1 MATIK
6 EIAKGYSDWEK
17 QRKETGQLP
26 RKYQSAPELY
36 GAMKV
41 RRGIASGEIDLNEVV
56 TGLNSRIDS
65 WGKGVQQLS
74 DDYNARF
81 GESYDRSV
89 YRSDSSS
96 WLDDVTGR
104 RNQSDTEAE
113 EIKSLM
119 RVYGEY
125 LNDDYVKSVS
135 DYFDGNKDFFDGVIE
150 HATIDNDYWSQW
162 GSEEEFNTYWDEYA
176 RYKEYEKGISN
187 WDYNTE
193 KAKVDQLER
202 DTQKYNDAKAN
213 INLTIAALDKAIEAG
228 DINFSYTDHLGRD
241 HEILGKDYDFL
252 AADSSGIPREIDLQ
266 AGLKNERAYLQTLL
280 DTNSMFNDDR
290 FISAGG
296 VTNLGVKQISGSSV
310 AHTMDKG
317 VTPDKS
323 VTPDNGV
330 DFDAERAELKA
341 MEYTYEGFKFNA
353 VANPWSEF
361 YDPEFEEYAKKGCSG
376 ITKDDI
382 KGVDGDNVTNEE
394 FKIYGYYKAKDKE
407 NGTDL
412 ADKYIYYIKQGVNE
426 RKGQEIA
433 DRLKGNFLGQMAY
446 GAWSGIEQFGSG
458 IAGWFADEYTP
469 TSATQYASSEI
480 REDIGEDNIFKWYN
494 FKTGEWNDVTV
505 LGNTTGQILYDIGN
519 TTANML
525 PSILTSTA
533 VGAVATPTVGAA
545 VGTLLLG
552 ASAGGTAKVE
562 MLNMGYSEGQA
573 TAYGLMVGSSEA
585 GLSYLLSGIPGLR
598 GSDGA
603 FSALGNK
610 VISKV
615 DNAMAKAAIALGG
628 NMLDEGLEEG
638 LQTVLE
644 NWFKEIATGVDFEN
658 PSVDEILYSSLLGS
672 LTAAGFGGGKLAVNG
687 VLNVSNQISAQKS
700 AGKSFNN
707 NLAKNSSSIGDV
719 TSKVLDSK
727 TGLAENTKAYKQAQK
742 IQSRVDKGKRV
753 SNLSVGAL
761 ALNLSESQQL
771 SAVQSRLSSH
781 IENKSDRSNM
791 AQTIVDVMQG
801 RDVSDK
807 ALYKVIGNKYAF
819 NAMNDILG
827 AKLKKGATI
836 NDVRAAIKSYQSVS
850 SKASEGKQSG
860 SAAKKSGQ
868 NGAMFTVSE
877 NADGGYDVIAE
888 AGGES
893 ATIMHY
899 DTRSQA
905 QAAAYAQTLQM
916 GSNGT
921 EGLVFVSKSLS
932 EGADIGEVAQA
943 FNAIYNQG
951 KSGKAMSAV
960 RNLELL
966 SPEQRQYA
974 YQLGV
979 MDRALNSSGKKTSGE
994 VSADQ
999 DQKTVK
1005 NETDKKATPEF
1016 LDEKKTDEAQEKVD
1030 SSKNPNGE
1038 KKKGAVIYDGDR
1050 SKLSDMQK
1058 KSLDVLDKVAEALGV
1073 TFRIYESER
1082 VNGKFVYK
1090 KPDEKKTSANGW
1102 YETKTG
1108 EIWLDINAG
1117 LNGEGTL
1124 IFTAAHELTHF
1135 IKQWSPKKFKIFADF
1150 LIEQYG
1156 ERGISIDELVQRRI
1170 DKAKKNGED
1179 IDPDVAYEE
1188 VIADSCETFL
1198 RDSNAAE
1205 KIVELNQKDASL
1217 AQKIK
1222 RFLGDMLKRLRELMQ
1237 DFKPQSREG
1246 RIVSEMTGSL
1256 EQLHKLWTDALADAG
1271 EAYSGADDINVE
1283 SDFDVKYAER
1293 DYPIDADVENTVN
1306 DAFIKSNSSM
1316 HELSDITEGQN
1327 SAINKLVN
1335 QTNDQ
1340 SYRGKYTGGK
1350 HLFSDYAVKHIIREH
1365 GDFLR
1370 EGLRAQLPMTIKDIA
1385 RHLSA
1390 VKANKVPASTKASK
1404 TKEGRPSILTSYQIN
1419 GYTLYAEEIKK
1430 SPGKNLPSD
1439 LIGHTMYKAPTL
1451 PTAAFNATSAR
1462 TQPKRQS
1469 VVLCN
1474 YYTSNSTNLSTGNFI
1489 QNSNGLPGQLN
1500 YISVNGGAK
1509 QDSRSGGL
1517 IALSSNASNFT
1528 DTAGTIEQGYVRC
1541 NKPFYITAD
1550 NRVFSN
1556 SDTNVVEKINEL
1568 KKQGYDCFI
1577 FEKTP
1582 GDNYMVAVVNKAQ
1595 IIKNKP
1601 TIVSNSNLTN
1611 GASSN
1616 NNNNPHSDRD
1626 YDAPT
1631 NREILAN
1638 LLAAEDMSPSEKGF
1652 LTKYK
1657 NKIAQIEA
1665 NEAEISSMESEL
1677 AELKKVGKK
1686 NSSRAIELEGK
1697 IENRRKE
1704 IARDERLILNLEA
1717 TKPIRDLLNRERDL
1731 AYAEGMLAGQ
1741 MAQGKDDAAK
1751 LRRAEEKLAN
1761 QKRKDGEALAE
1772 YKKRVAE
1779 REAKIK
1785 AQHAAAKQ
1793 RASDRRHSS
1802 EIREKIK
1809 EFKDKLQKTLKH
1821 PTDRKYIP
1829 GALAQAMIDVCEL
1842 IDTDTE
1848 LYKDDGTINK
1858 AQERREKTR
1867 ETLARLRAEYNNIA
1881 KDADPLYKGEYD
1893 EAIAEYF
1900 DALESEFRGK
1910 SLGDMSREELE
1921 RMYEI
1926 LHSIDETLKNARK
1939 IIGWKEAN
1947 DAYEAGNV
1955 IISEQKKIA
1964 GNRKDGKRNVAK
1976 KIYDGAG
1983 NQSLSPVRRVLE
1995 ICAYDKNSPL
2005 YKLFKGFEKGVRE
2018 AHFFEMGAKKSF
2030 EVLTKNSEVY
2040 ENAVYTADGGNKYT
2054 DVNGRRFG
2062 ISKMQKMQAVLSFER
2077 EAANKKTHHIE
2088 KGGLVFADIRE
2099 LTKGNLKNAVDAEY
2113 SHKVTGPEAVRLIEQ
2128 FKKDLEG
2135 DSWAQDYMAAARVFF
2150 NETAK
2155 NAIND
2160 VYMKLKHRILAT
2172 DLAYIPF
2179 EVDQNSIVR
2188 EISAEYDI
2196 QKTISSYG
2204 MLKEM
2209 QGGASNALIMTG
2221 LNNVLERHIDQ
2232 VSTIH
2237 GLAIP
2242 IRDFNK
2248 VWNVKSVDGTTNV
2261 KEQIQATAGF
2271 GATKLI
2277 KQTVQDLQGERIKHL
2292 PRFYKKL
2299 KSNYIGATFFLNMS
2313 VVFKQIGSMFSAVS
2327 VIGYRDPVRMMG
2339 NLIYTFANSKKITAE
2354 VDKYTATAWM
2364 RRQGLSDAELQTLKT
2379 ERRKTKLGKFF
2390 DGFGSHA
2397 MIQMDYH
2404 VALSL
2409 WKYAKQD
2416 VAKKTGLRGDQLLK
2430 ATAEYYDE
2438 LIENTQSMTDVL
2450 HRPEIQRGDGITTEL
2465 FGTFKTDLYQN
2476 AGNLRIAMGQ
2486 FAHNR
2491 TKENAAQVMKTVSAI
2506 MTSALWGS
2514 IVTSIVAALRYK
2526 VKRYRDEEDDE
2537 LTVESWLEVQLQDL
2551 AQELVG
2557 YAIPLGG
2564 SEAFDAIANMSE
2576 GNFGQAAFSVIPFD
2590 AVNDLYSDISTLFPK
2605 IVSGEDLSKKDYF
2618 NIIRDCG
2625 NILGIPTANILR
2637 TIEATRLHIEDFKNG
2652 EPFSFEAELQ
2662 DPNAYRLY
2670 KAMLEGDKDKIE
2682 KASRKFKNDD
2692 AITKAIRDQLRE
2704 RDPRIREAAMA
2715 YIAGD
2720 MDRWDELY
2728 NEILEEGIFDEEDIG
2743 EAIKSE
2749 SNSYATKVKEAAQAK
2764 ADGQDEDY
2772 ESILDALFERYETVF
2787 DEDDILDD
2795 IDEALDQ
2802 IEESE
2807 GEPEK
2812 EYSRYSASHA
2822 NAFFDQGDDERAM
2835 EILDDLFA
2843 KKVDEYLE
2851 SARREAEKS
2860 GKRFNER
2867 TARKEAEKKAES
2879 SLQSSVTS
2887 YWKPLY
2893 IEAYSN
2899 GDDDEMRRIKEILKS
2914 TGFYE
2919 NVNQTTDKWIK

>member
-193 KAKVDQLER
+193 KAKVDQRER
-202 DTQKYNDAKAN
+202 DTQKYNKAKNN
-213 INLTIAALDKAIEAG
+213 IEETIIALDKAIEAG
-228 DINFSYTDHLGRD
+228 NINFSYTDHLGRD
-241 HEILGKDYDFL
+241 HEILGRDYDFL

-323 VTPDNGV
+323 VTPDYGV

-433 DRLKGNFLGQMAY
+433 DRLKGNLLGQMAY

-469 TSATQYASSEI
+469 TSATQYASAEI

-552 ASAGGTAKVE
+552 ASAGGNAKTE
-562 MLNMGYSEGQA
+562 MLNLGYSEGQA

-761 ALNLSESQQL
+761 AMNLSESQQI
-771 SAVQSRLSSH
+771 SAVQSRLSAH
-781 IENKSDRSNM
+781 VENKTDLSQMSR
-791 AQTIVDVMQG
+791 TIVDIMQG
-801 RDVSDK
+801 RKVSDK
-807 ALYKVIGNKYAF
+807 ALAKVKANTYAF
-819 NAMNDILG
+819 NALNDALG
-827 AKLKKGATI
+827 AKLKKGASI
-836 NDVRAAIKSYQSVS
+836 GDIKAAINNYQANASVS
-850 SKASEGKQSG
+850 KQGGSTLNNKSHNSASFS
-860 SAAKKSGQ
+860 
-868 NGAMFTVSE
+868 VSE
-877 NADGGYDVIAE
+877 NPDGGFDVVAEADGERMVM
-888 AGGES
+888 
-893 ATIMHY
+893 MHY
-899 DTRSQA
+899 ETQRQA
-905 QAAAYAQTLQM
+905 QAAAYAQTLDM
-916 GSNGT
+916 GAEGT
-921 EGLVFVSKSLS
+921 RGLVMISESLPD
-932 EGADIGEVAQA
+932 GANLGDTAQA
-943 FNAIYNQG
+943 FNAIYTQG
-951 KSGKAMSAV
+951 RSGKAFSAV
-960 RNLELL
+960 RFGETLTA
-966 SPEQRQYA
+966 EQRQYA

-979 MDRALNSSGKKTSGE
+979 MDRALNSSGQKSFVDVLQNGTESDKIKEKEQEGAQNEQGEEESGVHLRGGSERDGGQNPGGQVSSVEGGTRQDQSGRKAQRRPADAAAASGLDLGEE
-994 VSADQ
+994 VSA
-999 DQKTVK
+999 
-1005 NETDKKATPEF
+1005 
-1016 LDEKKTDEAQEKVD
+1016 
-1030 SSKNPNGE
+1030 
-1038 KKKGAVIYDGDR
+1038 
-1050 SKLSDMQK
+1050 
-1058 KSLDVLDKVAEALGV
+1058 KSLDIKDGVDSAKVKLVKEGSESPAMKQAREMAEARGLKVTFFAGGNLKIRINGKIASVRGYIEGDRVFIRVDHPKYTADQLMRHEICHDMIDNGEIDINEVRERIKALGV
-1073 TFRIYESER
+1073 DVEYFIDRYSEAYALSGAIMDPDDVWVEIICDSYADMNEFASVAELSEMNTGFLSSLKGEVEASR
-1082 VNGKFVYK
+1082 KDARGPPAQKNGVGKA
-1090 KPDEKKTSANGW
+1090 SR
-1102 YETKTG
+1102 ETKKLYVFPPYNESYSDANERATRWAHRQDVETG
-1108 EIWLDINAG
+1108 D
-1117 LNGEGTL
+1117 
-1124 IFTAAHELTHF
+1124 
-1135 IKQWSPKKFKIFADF
+1135 Q
-1150 LIEQYG
+1150 
-1156 ERGISIDELVQRRI
+1156 
-1170 DKAKKNGED
+1170 
-1179 IDPDVAYEE
+1179 
-1188 VIADSCETFL
+1188 
-1198 RDSNAAE
+1198 
-1205 KIVELNQKDASL
+1205 
-1217 AQKIK
+1217 
-1222 RFLGDMLKRLRELMQ
+1222 
-1237 DFKPQSREG
+1237 
-1246 RIVSEMTGSL
+1246 RIVSYHDAFYIIEKFDSSELGYQIVGEITKKQYNHYIKEYQAYGENFARQSSEESSNTVSAFDRERNWSGGREYSSDFASIGHRGKDLSLQQVGEKQPEGRNDTSNGNGSL
-1256 EQLHKLWTDALADAG
+1256 QSSSASVKNGTNKGQLISNTLPLKRKFVDILGRSRNVLGIGNGKYMVQDTKKVNYKFNSIEEAISAENENIIQRYARKNNRSVTWVKNKLAED
-1271 EAYSGADDINVE
+1271 
-1283 SDFDVKYAER
+1283 SDFLARERRKGKASQDLDFFDYLNENAE
-1293 DYPIDADVENTVN
+1293 DAEITESETVEER
-1306 DAFIKSNSSM
+1306 
-1316 HELSDITEGQN
+1316 ELS
-1327 SAINKLVN
+1327 
-1335 QTNDQ
+1335 
-1340 SYRGKYTGGK
+1340 
-1350 HLFSDYAVKHIIREH
+1350 
-1365 GDFLR
+1365 
-1370 EGLRAQLPMTIKDIA
+1370 
-1385 RHLSA
+1385 
-1390 VKANKVPASTKASK
+1390 
-1404 TKEGRPSILTSYQIN
+1404 
-1419 GYTLYAEEIKK
+1419 
-1430 SPGKNLPSD
+1430 
-1439 LIGHTMYKAPTL
+1439 
-1451 PTAAFNATSAR
+1451 
-1462 TQPKRQS
+1462 
-1469 VVLCN
+1469 
-1474 YYTSNSTNLSTGNFI
+1474 
-1489 QNSNGLPGQLN
+1489 
-1500 YISVNGGAK
+1500 
-1509 QDSRSGGL
+1509 
-1517 IALSSNASNFT
+1517 
-1528 DTAGTIEQGYVRC
+1528 
-1541 NKPFYITAD
+1541 
-1550 NRVFSN
+1550 
-1556 SDTNVVEKINEL
+1556 
-1568 KKQGYDCFI
+1568 
-1577 FEKTP
+1577 
-1582 GDNYMVAVVNKAQ
+1582 
-1595 IIKNKP
+1595 
-1601 TIVSNSNLTN
+1601 
-1611 GASSN
+1611 
-1616 NNNNPHSDRD
+1616 
-1626 YDAPT
+1626 
-1631 NREILAN
+1631 NREFLAN
-1638 LLAAEDMSPSEKGF
+1638 ALESMVKTEADKKTLRQ
-1652 LTKYK
+1652 YK
-1657 NKIAQIEA
+1657 RRAKALDA
-1665 NEAEISSMESEL
+1665 ME
-1677 AELKKVGKK
+1677 AELKDLNAKIRELSFATGPRDKVTLTKLK
-1686 NSSRAIELEGK
+1686 EQKAELEKK
-1697 IENRRKE
+1697 IHTKDK
-1704 IARDERLILNLEA
+1704 ALLMLEA
-1717 TKPIRDLLNRERDL
+1717 SAPLQKVLERAKKQATDKVKAKAREDL
-1731 AYAEGMLAGQ
+1731 AKQKTQA
-1741 MAQGKDDAAK
+1741 KDALDKQAK
-1751 LRRAEEKLAN
+1751 RYQEM
-1761 QKRKDGEALAE
+1761 
-1772 YKKRVAE
+1772 
-1779 REAKIK
+1779 RE
-1785 AQHAAAKQ
+1785 

-1867 ETLARLRAEYNNIA
+1867 ETLAHLRAEYNNIA

-1947 DAYEAGNV
+1947 DAYEAGDV

-1964 GNRKDGKRNVAK
+1964 GNRKDGKRNAVK

-2005 YKLFKGFEKGVRE
+2005 YKLFKGFERGVRE

-2030 EVLTKNSEVY
+2030 EVLTTGKNSKVY

-2054 DVNGRRFG
+2054 DVNGCRFG
-2062 ISKMQKMQAVLSFER
+2062 VSKMQKMQAVLSFER

-2248 VWNVKSVDGTTNV
+2248 VWNVKAADGTTNV

-2277 KQTVQDLQGERIKHL
+2277 EQTVQDLQGERIKHL

-2339 NLIYTFANSKKITAE
+2339 NLIYTFANSKKIAAE

-2416 VAKKTGLRGDQLLK
+2416 VAKKTGLRGEELLK

-2537 LTVESWLEVQLQDL
+2537 LTAESWLEVQLQDL

-2670 KAMLEGDKDKIE
+2670 KAMLEGDKDKIK
-2682 KASRKFKNDD
+2682 KASRNFEDEK
-2692 AITKAIRDQLRE
+2692 AITAAIREQLRE

-2715 YIAGD
+2715 YKNGD
-2720 MDRWDELY
+2720 IGKWDEISK
-2728 NEILEEGIFDEEDIG
+2728 EIADEGVFDQQDIDA
-2743 EAIKSE
+2743 AIKSE
-2749 SNSYATKVKEAAQAK
+2749 VNSYSDKVKEAAQAK
-2764 ADGQDEDY
+2764 ADEDDE
-2772 ESILDALFERYETVF
+2772 EFEKILDGLFEKFETAI
-2787 DEDDILDD
+2787 DEEEILDD
-2795 IDEALDQ
+2795 IDAELDDIKKNEGQPQKSYSHYSTSDINKAFDAGDSELALEILHEIIDDK
-2802 IEESE
+2802 IEYYIEDA
-2807 GEPEK
+2807 
-2812 EYSRYSASHA
+2812 RYKASMVGKK
-2822 NAFFDQGDDERAM
+2822 FDER
-2835 EILDDLFA
+2835 
-2843 KKVDEYLE
+2843 K
-2851 SARREAEKS
+2851 AREEAEKDTTS
-2860 GKRFNER
+2860 DLR
-2867 TARKEAEKKAES
+2867 
-2879 SLQSSVTS
+2879 SSVTS
-2887 YWKPLY
+2887 YWKPKY
-2893 IEAYSN
+2893 IEAYQN
-2899 GDDDEMRRIKEILKS
+2899 GDQEEMRRIQDILHEIDIYDSVSKTVS
-2914 TGFYE
+2914 G
-2919 NVNQTTDKWIK
+2919 WIK

>member
-193 KAKVDQLER
+193 KAKVDQRER

-433 DRLKGNFLGQMAY
+433 DSLKGNFLGQMAY

-469 TSATQYASSEI
+469 TSATQYASAEI

-505 LGNTTGQILYDIGN
+505 LGNSTGQILYDIGN

-552 ASAGGTAKVE
+552 ASAGGNAKTE
-562 MLNMGYSEGQA
+562 MLNLGYSEGQA

-707 NLAKNSSSIGDV
+707 NLAKNGSSIGDV

-781 IENKSDRSNM
+781 IESKSDRSNM

-943 FNAIYNQG
+943 YNAIYNQG

-974 YQLGV
+974 YHTGV
-979 MDRALNSSGKKTSGE
+979 MDGILERGRSEKVSEKVLQKDGESGTIKEKAREGVDNESREEESGVHLRGGSERDGGQNPGGQVSAVESGTRQDQSGRKAQHRPADAAAASGLDLGQE
-994 VSADQ
+994 VSA
-999 DQKTVK
+999 
-1005 NETDKKATPEF
+1005 
-1016 LDEKKTDEAQEKVD
+1016 
-1030 SSKNPNGE
+1030 
-1038 KKKGAVIYDGDR
+1038 
-1050 SKLSDMQK
+1050 
-1058 KSLDVLDKVAEALGV
+1058 KSLDIKDGVDSAKVKLVKEGSEPPSAKQAREVAEAHGLKATFFAGGNLKIRINGTIASVRGYIEGDRVFIRVDHPKYTADQLMRHEICHDMIDNGEIDINEVRERIKALGIDV
-1073 TFRIYESER
+1073 DYFVDRYAEAYALSGAVMSPEDVWVEIICDSYADMNEFASVAELGEMNASFLSSLKGEVEASR
-1082 VNGKFVYK
+1082 KDARGPPAQKNGVGKA
-1090 KPDEKKTSANGW
+1090 SR
-1102 YETKTG
+1102 ETKKLYVFPPYNESYSDANERATRWAHRQDVETG
-1108 EIWLDINAG
+1108 D
-1117 LNGEGTL
+1117 
-1124 IFTAAHELTHF
+1124 
-1135 IKQWSPKKFKIFADF
+1135 Q
-1150 LIEQYG
+1150 
-1156 ERGISIDELVQRRI
+1156 
-1170 DKAKKNGED
+1170 
-1179 IDPDVAYEE
+1179 
-1188 VIADSCETFL
+1188 
-1198 RDSNAAE
+1198 
-1205 KIVELNQKDASL
+1205 
-1217 AQKIK
+1217 
-1222 RFLGDMLKRLRELMQ
+1222 
-1237 DFKPQSREG
+1237 
-1246 RIVSEMTGSL
+1246 RIVSYHDAFYIIEKFDSSELGYQIVGEITKKQYNHYIKEYQAYGENFARQSSEESSNTVSAFDRERNWSGGREYSSDFASIGHRGKDLSLQQVGEKQPEGRNDTSNGNGSL
-1256 EQLHKLWTDALADAG
+1256 QSSSASVKNGTNKGQLISNTLPLKRKFVDILGRSRNVLGIGNGKYMVQDTKKVNYKFNSIEEAISAENENIIQRYARKNNRSVTWVKNKLAED
-1271 EAYSGADDINVE
+1271 
-1283 SDFDVKYAER
+1283 SDFLARERRKGKASQDLDFFDYLNENAE
-1293 DYPIDADVENTVN
+1293 DAEITESETVEER
-1306 DAFIKSNSSM
+1306 
-1316 HELSDITEGQN
+1316 ELS
-1327 SAINKLVN
+1327 
-1335 QTNDQ
+1335 
-1340 SYRGKYTGGK
+1340 
-1350 HLFSDYAVKHIIREH
+1350 
-1365 GDFLR
+1365 
-1370 EGLRAQLPMTIKDIA
+1370 
-1385 RHLSA
+1385 
-1390 VKANKVPASTKASK
+1390 
-1404 TKEGRPSILTSYQIN
+1404 
-1419 GYTLYAEEIKK
+1419 
-1430 SPGKNLPSD
+1430 
-1439 LIGHTMYKAPTL
+1439 
-1451 PTAAFNATSAR
+1451 
-1462 TQPKRQS
+1462 
-1469 VVLCN
+1469 
-1474 YYTSNSTNLSTGNFI
+1474 
-1489 QNSNGLPGQLN
+1489 
-1500 YISVNGGAK
+1500 
-1509 QDSRSGGL
+1509 
-1517 IALSSNASNFT
+1517 
-1528 DTAGTIEQGYVRC
+1528 
-1541 NKPFYITAD
+1541 
-1550 NRVFSN
+1550 
-1556 SDTNVVEKINEL
+1556 
-1568 KKQGYDCFI
+1568 
-1577 FEKTP
+1577 
-1582 GDNYMVAVVNKAQ
+1582 
-1595 IIKNKP
+1595 
-1601 TIVSNSNLTN
+1601 
-1611 GASSN
+1611 
-1616 NNNNPHSDRD
+1616 
-1626 YDAPT
+1626 
-1631 NREILAN
+1631 NREFLAN
-1638 LLAAEDMSPSEKGF
+1638 ALESMVKTEADKKTLRQ
-1652 LTKYK
+1652 YK
-1657 NKIAQIEA
+1657 RRAKALDA
-1665 NEAEISSMESEL
+1665 ME
-1677 AELKKVGKK
+1677 AELKDLNAKIRELSFATGPRDKVTLTKLK
-1686 NSSRAIELEGK
+1686 EQKAELEKK
-1697 IENRRKE
+1697 IHTKDK
-1704 IARDERLILNLEA
+1704 ALLMLEA
-1717 TKPIRDLLNRERDL
+1717 SAPLQKVLERAKKQATDKVKAKAREDL
-1731 AYAEGMLAGQ
+1731 AKQ
-1741 MAQGKDDAAK
+1741 KTRAK
-1751 LRRAEEKLAN
+1751 
-1761 QKRKDGEALAE
+1761 EALDKQA
-1772 YKKRVAE
+1772 KRYQE
-1779 REAKIK
+1779 MR
-1785 AQHAAAKQ
+1785 Q

-1809 EFKDKLQKTLKH
+1809 AFKDKLQKALQH
-1821 PTDRKYIP
+1821 PTDRQYIP
-1829 GALAQAMIDVCEL
+1829 GALAQAIIDVCEL

-1848 LYKDDGTINK
+1848 LYKADGSINK
-1858 AQERREKTR
+1858 AQEKREKTR
-1867 ETLARLRAEYNNIA
+1867 ERLRILRAEYNNIA
-1881 KDADPLYKGEYD
+1881 KDADPLFAQEYD
-1893 EAIAEYF
+1893 AAIAEYLEE
-1900 DALESEFRGK
+1900 LESKFSGK
-1910 SLGDMSREELE
+1910 SLNDMSRAELE
-1921 RMYEI
+1921 EMYKI
-1926 LHSIDETLKNARK
+1926 LHSIDGTLREARK
-1939 IIGWKEAN
+1939 LIGGKEAADVYETG
-1947 DAYEAGNV
+1947 DA
-1955 IISEQKKIA
+1955 IIEEQKKIA
-1964 GNRKDGKRNVAK
+1964 GERKNGKRGAIK
-1976 KIYDGAG
+1976 KINDGAG
-1983 NQSLSPVRRVLE
+1983 NLSLSPMRRVLE
-1995 ICAYDKNSPL
+1995 ICGYDKNSPL
-2005 YKLFKGFEKGVRE
+2005 YKLFKGLEEGVRKAE
-2018 AHFFEMGAKKSF
+2018 FFKMGAKKSF
-2030 EVLTKNSEVY
+2030 EALTTRKNADVY
-2040 ENAVYTADGGNKYT
+2040 EKAIYEADGGNKYT
-2054 DVNGRRFG
+2054 DVNGRKFG
-2062 ISKMQKMQAVLSFER
+2062 ISKMQKMQAILSYER
-2077 EAANKKTHHIE
+2077 ETANKKTHHIE
-2088 KGGLVFADIRE
+2088 KGGLIFADLSE
-2099 LTKGNLKNAVDAEY
+2099 LGKGKLKVAVDAEH
-2113 SHKVTGPEAVRLIEQ
+2113 SHKVAGYEAVQLVEQ

-2135 DSWAQDYMAAARVFF
+2135 DRWAQNFMKAARFFF
-2150 NETAK
+2150 NNTSK
-2155 NAIND
+2155 TAIND
-2160 VYMKLKHRILAT
+2160 TYMQLKHRILAT
-2172 DLAYIPF
+2172 DDAYIPF
-2179 EVDQNSIVR
+2179 ETDPNSIAR
-2188 EISAEYDI
+2188 EISAEYDA
-2196 QKTISSYG
+2196 QPTISALG
-2204 MLKEM
+2204 MLKET
-2209 QGGASNALIMTG
+2209 QTGASNALVMTG
-2221 LNNVLERHIDQ
+2221 LNNILDRHIEQ
-2232 VSTIH
+2232 VSIVY
-2237 GLAIP
+2237 GLAVP
-2242 IRDFNK
+2242 IRNFNK
-2248 VWNVKSVDGTTNV
+2248 VWNTRSIDGTTFV
-2261 KEQIQATAGF
+2261 KEQVEKVAG
-2271 GATKLI
+2271 ASASKLI
-2277 KQTVQDLQGERIKHL
+2277 QQTVMDLQGDRPIKHEAFS
-2292 PRFYKKL
+2292 RVYKKI
-2299 KSNYIGATFFLNMS
+2299 KSNYIAATFFANMS
-2313 VVFKQIGSMFSAVS
+2313 VMFKQIGSMFSATA
-2327 VIGYRDPVRMMG
+2327 VIGYRSPVRMMG
-2339 NLIYTFANSKKITAE
+2339 NLIYTFANSKKIAAE

-2364 RRQGLSDAELQTLKT
+2364 RHQGLSDAELKTLKT
-2379 ERRKTKLGKFF
+2379 ERRKTKAGKVF
-2390 DGFGSHA
+2390 DGVGSFF
-2397 MIQMDYH
+2397 MIEMDYH

-2416 VAKKTGLRGDQLLK
+2416 VAKKTGLRGEELLN

-2438 LIENTQSMTDVL
+2438 VIETTQSMTDVL
-2450 HRPEIQRGDGITTEL
+2450 HRPEIQKGGGVGTEL
-2465 FGTFKTDLYQN
+2465 LGTFKTDLYQN
-2476 AGNLRIAMGQ
+2476 AGNLRIAMGE
-2486 FAHNR
+2486 FAHSR
-2491 TKENAAQVMKTVSAI
+2491 TKENAKKLVKTVSAI

-2514 IVTSIVAALRYK
+2514 IVTSLVALARYK
-2526 VKRYRDEEDDE
+2526 VGRYRDEEDDE
-2537 LTVESWLEVQLQDL
+2537 LTPESWFKVQGMDL
-2551 AQELVG
+2551 LQELAG
-2557 YAIPLGG
+2557 YMVPSGG
-2564 SEAFDAIANMSE
+2564 SEVFEAVTNIRE
-2576 GNFGQAAFSVIPFD
+2576 GKSFGNIVASAIPFD
-2590 AVNDLYSDISTLFPK
+2590 AVNDLYSDICTLWPK
-2605 IVSGEDLSKKDYF
+2605 LREGEELTRSDYF
-2618 NIIRDCG
+2618 KIIKDCG
-2625 NILGIPTANILR
+2625 NVLGIPTSNLLR
-2637 TIEATRLHIEDFKNG
+2637 VWEAGELHVKDALNG
-2652 EPFSFEAELQ
+2652 EPLSFEAGLEE
-2662 DPNAYRLY
+2662 PNAYRLY
-2670 KAMLEGDKDKIE
+2670 KAMLEGDADKIK
-2682 KASRKFKNDD
+2682 KASRNFDD
-2692 AITKAIRDQLRE
+2692 EEAITAAIRNQLRE

-2715 YIAGD
+2715 LLSGD
-2720 MDRWDELY
+2720 AYRWDELY

-2749 SNSYATKVKEAAQAK
+2749 SNFYATKVKEAAQAK
-2764 ADGQDEDY
+2764 ADGQDKDY

-2795 IDEALDQ
+2795 IDKALDQ

-2807 GEPEK
+2807 GESEK

-2835 EILDDLFA
+2835 EILEDLFA

-2919 NVNQTTDKWIK
+2919 NVNQTIDTWIK

>member
-1 MATIK
+1 MSVWD
-6 EIAKGYSDWEK
+6 EIAKDQKERKKRQGESGGGSENYSSWKEQYLAYDLG
-17 QRKETGQLP
+17 QRI
-26 RKYQSAPELY
+26 S
-36 GAMKV
+36 
-41 RRGIASGEIDLNEVV
+41 SGEITAEDALN
-56 TGLNSRIDS
+56 GLNSRINS
-65 WGKGVQQLS
+65 WLGSAEDVAKG
-74 DDYNARF
+74 YNDRYF
-81 GESYDRSV
+81 GEGVDNSA
-89 YRSDSSS
+89 YRSDSGQY
-96 WLDDVTGR
+96 LNMLTGR
-104 RNQSDTEAE
+104 KKSFDTEAE
-113 EIKSLM
+113 NIKM
-119 RVYGEY
+119 Y
-125 LNDDYVKSVS
+125 LNAYRKYMSDDYYNQILKSMESESKSFESIV
-135 DYFDGNKDFFDGVIE
+135 NNAKK
-150 HATIDNDYWSQW
+150 DNDHWSQW
-162 GSEEEFNTYWDEYA
+162 ANEEEYKKYLNNYA
-176 RYKEYEKGISN
+176 QY
-187 WDYNTE
+187 
-193 KAKVDQLER
+193 
-202 DTQKYNDAKAN
+202 KAN
-213 INLTIAALDKAIEAG
+213 EQAMLNTDLDAERSNIDQREKDTEEYRDMYSAVHEEIALLDKKIDAG
-228 DINFSYTDHLGRD
+228 YRLYDYTDYK
-241 HEILGKDYDFL
+241 GKTQSLSLEEMKNRKAFL
-252 AADSSGIPREIDLQ
+252 EQLLKTESFFQDQAFRLPGGATNVGIKEL
-266 AGLKNERAYLQTLL
+266 
-280 DTNSMFNDDR
+280 
-290 FISAGG
+290 
-296 VTNLGVKQISGSSV
+296 SGSSV
-310 AHTMDKG
+310 AHTLDVGTMPNQG
-317 VTPDKS
+317 VTPDYE
-323 VTPDNGV
+323 T
-330 DFDAERAELKA
+330 DFDAARAELEQL
-341 MEYTYEGFKFNA
+341 EYGQEGFKLIA
-353 VANPWSEF
+353 VGNPWSEL
-361 YDPEFEEYAKKGCSG
+361 YDPEFETYADAGCAG
-376 ITKDDI
+376 ITKEDM
-382 KGVDGDNVTNEE
+382 KGVDSDYVTDKE
-394 FKIYGYYKAKDKE
+394 FRVYGYYKAKDAE
-407 NGTDL
+407 NGTNL
-412 ADKYIYYIKQGVNE
+412 ADEFLFSIKQGVNE
-426 RKGQEIA
+426 KKGQAIA
-433 DRLKGNFLGQMAY
+433 DNLDGHFLGQLAY
-446 GAWSGIEQFGSG
+446 GGWAGLEQFGSG
-458 IAGWFADEYTP
+458 VAGWFADGYTP
-469 TSATQYASSEI
+469 TSATQFASSEI
-480 REDIGEDNIFKWYN
+480 RKDIGEDNIFKWYDFIN
-494 FKTGEWNDVTV
+494 GTWNDVTIF
-505 LGNTTGQILYDIGN
+505 GNTTGQMLYDIGN

-525 PSILTSTA
+525 PSILTSAA
-533 VGAVATPTVGAA
+533 VSAVATPAAGAA
-545 VGTLLLG
+545 TGALLIG
-552 ASAGGTAKVE
+552 ASAGGNAKVE

-573 TAYGLMVGSSEA
+573 NAYGAMIGSSEA
-585 GLSYLLSGIPGLR
+585 GLSYLLSGLPGIR

-628 NMLDEGLEEG
+628 DMLDEGLEEG

-644 NWFKEIATGVDFEN
+644 EWFKEIATGVDFDD
-658 PSVDEILYSSLLGS
+658 PTADEVLYSSLLGM
-672 LTAAGFGGGKLAVNG
+672 LTSAGFGGGKLAVNG
-687 VLNVSNQISAQKS
+687 VGNAVHNVANQKAI
-700 AGKSFNN
+700 GKSFNN
-707 NLAKNSSSIGDV
+707 MLLKNGEGIGDL
-719 TSKVLDSK
+719 TASILGLDNK
-727 TGLAENTKAYKQAQK
+727 KATLQEGTAAYKQAQK
-742 IQSRVDKGKRV
+742 IQSRLDKGKRV
-753 SNLSVGAL
+753 GSYSIGAL
-761 ALNLSESQQL
+761 AMNLSESQQI
-771 SAVQSRLSSH
+771 SAVQSRLSAH
-781 IENKSDRSNM
+781 VENKTDLSQMSR
-791 AQTIVDVMQG
+791 TIVDIMQG
-801 RDVSDK
+801 RKVSDK
-807 ALYKVIGNKYAF
+807 ALAKVKANTYAF
-819 NAMNDILG
+819 NALNDALG
-827 AKLKKGATI
+827 AKLKKGASI
-836 NDVRAAIKSYQSVS
+836 GDIKAAINNYQANASVS
-850 SKASEGKQSG
+850 KQGGSTLNNKSHNSASFS
-860 SAAKKSGQ
+860 
-868 NGAMFTVSE
+868 VSE
-877 NADGGYDVIAE
+877 NPDGGFDVVAEADGERMVM
-888 AGGES
+888 
-893 ATIMHY
+893 MHY
-899 DTRSQA
+899 ETQRQA
-905 QAAAYAQTLQM
+905 QAAAYAQTLDM
-916 GSNGT
+916 GT
-921 EGLVFVSKSLS
+921 EGTRGLVMISESLPD
-932 EGADIGEVAQA
+932 GANLGDTAQA
-943 FNAIYNQG
+943 FNAIYTQG
-951 KSGKAMSAV
+951 RSGKAFSAV
-960 RNLELL
+960 RFGETLTA
-966 SPEQRQYA
+966 EQRQYA
-974 YQLGV
+974 YELGV

-1082 VNGKFVYK
+1082 VNGRFVYK
-1090 KPDEKKTSANGW
+1090 MPDGVVKSANGW
-1102 YETKTG
+1102 YDPKTS

-1222 RFLGDMLKRLRELMQ
+1222 RFLGDMLKRLRELMR
-1237 DFKPQSREG
+1237 DLKPQSLEG
-1246 RIVSEMTGSL
+1246 RIVSEMTSSL
-1256 EQLHKLWTDALADAG
+1256 QELYDLWADALADAG
-1271 EAYSGADDINVE
+1271 EAYSWA
-1283 SDFDVKYAER
+1283 
-1293 DYPIDADVENTVN
+1293 DADIHSHT
-1306 DAFIKSNSSM
+1306 DG
-1316 HELSDITEGQN
+1316 DILYSERYSYET
-1327 SAINKLVN
+1327 LVN
-1335 QTNDQ
+1335 KPDMKLTTINNVVQQKPTKSMRQTAVDTALKNAKAIGKIDSTGAVSVYVDDLGND
-1340 SYRGKYTGGK
+1340 
-1350 HLFSDYAVKHIIREH
+1350 VI
-1365 GDFLR
+1365 
-1370 EGLRAQLPMTIKDIA
+1370 
-1385 RHLSA
+1385 LS
-1390 VKANKVPASTKASK
+1390 
-1404 TKEGRPSILTSYQIN
+1404 
-1419 GYTLYAEEIKK
+1419 KK
-1430 SPGKNLPSD
+1430 SLGHGLDRRFSENLP
-1439 LIGHTMYKAPTL
+1439 ATL
-1451 PTAAFNATSAR
+1451 QAGEILKNAIR
-1462 TQPKRQS
+1462 
-1469 VVLCN
+1469 
-1474 YYTSNSTNLSTGNFI
+1474 
-1489 QNSNGLPGQLN
+1489 
-1500 YISVNGGAK
+1500 
-1509 QDSRSGGL
+1509 
-1517 IALSSNASNFT
+1517 
-1528 DTAGTIEQGYVRC
+1528 
-1541 NKPFYITAD
+1541 
-1550 NRVFSN
+1550 
-1556 SDTNVVEKINEL
+1556 INEL
-1568 KKQGYDCFI
+1568 SPKV
-1577 FEKTP
+1577 KTANASYVLIGAAKSP
-1582 GDNYMVAVVNKAQ
+1582 NGDLSIVEFVVNEFTNEVASIDVLKSINTKKEAAVL
-1595 IIKNKP
+1595 NAPPP
-1601 TIVSNSNLTN
+1601 TNNSLRIT
-1611 GASSN
+1611 ASSISIAQLLDFVN
-1616 NNNNPHSDRD
+1616 RYFPDILPESVWRHYGHAVRPDGELGKSALFSDRD

-1638 LLAAEDMSPSEKGF
+1638 LLETEDMSPSEKGF

-1686 NSSRAIELEGK
+1686 NSSRAITLEGK

-1751 LRRAEEKLAN
+1751 LRRAEEKLAY

-1779 REAKIK
+1779 REAEIK
-1785 AQHAAAKQ
+1785 QKNRERLAEQREKARENLDAQAKRYQ
-1793 RASDRRHSS
+1793 EMRERASDRRHSS

-1947 DAYEAGNV
+1947 DAYEAGDV

-1964 GNRKDGKRNVAK
+1964 GNRKDGKRNAVK

-2005 YKLFKGFEKGVRE
+2005 YKLFKGFERGVRE

-2030 EVLTKNSEVY
+2030 EVLTTGKNSKVY

-2062 ISKMQKMQAVLSFER
+2062 VSKMQKMQAVLSFER

-2277 KQTVQDLQGERIKHL
+2277 EQTVQDLQGERIKHF

-2299 KSNYIGATFFLNMS
+2299 KSNYIGVQFWINWS
-2313 VVFKQIGSMFSAVS
+2313 VRGKQIGSMFSATS
-2327 VIGYRDPVRMMG
+2327 MLKYRDPARMYA
-2339 NLIYTFANSKKITAE
+2339 NLVYTKFNHQKIAEE

-2364 RRQGLSDAELQTLKT
+2364 RRQGLSDAELKTLSSEKAHGIQIKGK
-2379 ERRKTKLGKFF
+2379 RYFVGLGQWFSNI
-2390 DGFGSHA
+2390 GSKG
-2397 MIQMDYH
+2397 MINTDYL

-2416 VAKKTGLRGDQLLK
+2416 VAQRTGLQGEELLK
-2430 ATAEYYDE
+2430 ATAEFYDE
-2438 LIENTQSMTDVL
+2438 VIENTQSMSDVL
-2450 HRPEIQRGDGITTEL
+2450 HRPEIQRDGGIKTEI

-2476 AGNLRIAMGQ
+2476 AGNLRIAIGAFLQ
-2486 FAHNR
+2486 NKTA
-2491 TKENAAQVMKTVSAI
+2491 ENGKQIVKTTSSI
-2506 MTSALWGS
+2506 MTSAVWAS
-2514 IVTSIVAALRYK
+2514 MVTSLISILRYS
-2526 VKRYRDEEDDE
+2526 VKRYRDEDEDE
-2537 LTVESWLEVQLQDL
+2537 ITAESWLKVQGQDLIQDL
-2551 AQELVG
+2551 AG
-2557 YAIPLGG
+2557 YIMPICG
-2564 SEAFDAIANMSE
+2564 SEIVDAGRNLGSGYSI
-2576 GNFGQAAFSVIPFD
+2576 GQTLVSAIPFD
-2590 AVNDLYSDISTLFPK
+2590 AVNDLYETISSACLK
-2605 IVSGEDLSKKDYF
+2605 MQKGGDLTEKEYV

-2625 NILGIPTANILR
+2625 NVLGIPVANILR
-2637 TIEATRLHIEDFKNG
+2637 TLKAIRLHRQDFKNG
-2652 EPFSFEAELQ
+2652 EFLSFEAGL
-2662 DPNAYRLY
+2662 DTPNAYRLY
-2670 KAMLEGDKDKIE
+2670 MAMLEGDESKIK
-2682 KASRKFKNDD
+2682 KASRHFDNEED
-2692 AITKAIRDQLRE
+2692 ISSAIRKQLRE
-2704 RDPRIREAAMA
+2704 QDPRIREAAMA
-2715 YIAGD
+2715 YNAGD
-2720 MDRWDELY
+2720 LDRWDELRH
-2728 NEILEEGIFDEEDIG
+2728 EILDEGIFDKEDIE

-2749 SNSYATKVKEAAQAK
+2749 RNSYTSKVKEAAQAK
-2764 ADGQDEDY
+2764 VEGKDEDY
-2772 ESILDALFERYETVF
+2772 DSIVDELFEKYETVV
-2787 DEDDILDD
+2787 DEDELLDE
-2795 IDEALDQ
+2795 IDEAADLIKD
-2802 IEESE
+2802 SE
-2807 GEPEK
+2807 GATEE
-2812 EYSRYSASHA
+2812 EYFWYSISDV
-2822 NAFFDQGDDERAM
+2822 NGWFNSGDTERAM
-2835 EILDDLFA
+2835 EVLDEL
-2843 KKVDEYLE
+2843 KQIKT
-2851 SARREAEKS
+2851 EA
-2860 GKRFNER
+2860 
-2867 TARKEAEKKAES
+2867 
-2879 SLQSSVTS
+2879 SLQSSVTT
-2887 YWKPLY
+2887 YWKPKY
-2893 IEAYSN
+2893 IEAYQSGN
-2899 GDDDEMRRIKEILKS
+2899 TDEMWRIKEILEA

-2919 NVNQTTDKWIK
+2919 DVRKTTKNWVKGK